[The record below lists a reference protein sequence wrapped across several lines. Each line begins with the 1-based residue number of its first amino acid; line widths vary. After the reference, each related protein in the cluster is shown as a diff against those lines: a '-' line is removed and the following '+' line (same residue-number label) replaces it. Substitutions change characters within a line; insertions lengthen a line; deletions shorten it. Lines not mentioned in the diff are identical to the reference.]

1 MNLILPYG
9 RTGLTVN
16 VPDENLSAVLRLR
29 PVAAVGDPVQAVRT
43 ALGQPLGT
51 APLQQL
57 ARGRR
62 DACVVVS
69 DLTRPVPNAVLL
81 AGLLDELEAAGMS
94 LGQIRVL
101 IATGLHR
108 PNTPQEWEQMGL
120 GPALERGVAVENHV
134 ARDADSH
141 AYVGTT
147 SADIPALVD
156 RRYVESDLKILTGLV
171 EPHLMA
177 GYSGGR
183 KAICPGLCAAETIMR
198 WHSPQLLASPFAC
211 AGNLYCNPVHQQ
223 ALEVA
228 ALAGG
233 ADCILNVTLDE
244 ERRITGVFAGEL
256 RAAHR
261 AAMTQA
267 ERQAKVVVDQPV
279 DIVLTTAAGWPLD
292 LTFYQGIK
300 GIVAAAP
307 IVKPGGTI
315 LIAQE
320 NAEGIGGEEFTN
332 LMLGLDSPA
341 QYMERALRGEVSCI
355 DQWQL
360 QMLEKVLQRAEILN
374 YSTGL
379 PPEVQARLF
388 VTPVESVEEGLER
401 ALKRH
406 GASARIAVLP
416 QGPYVLAC
424 LSNDLVGS
432 RSVADM
438 EESA

>member
-1 MNLILPYG
+1 MNLFLRYG
-9 RTGLTVN
+9 RSGLTVN
-16 VPDENLSAVLRLR
+16 VPEENLEAVLRLR
-29 PVAAVGDPVQAVRT
+29 PAPPIENPEAATRA
-43 ALGQPLGT
+43 ALCEPMGTPPLRE
-51 APLQQL
+51 L
-57 ARGRR
+57 AQGRQS
-62 DACVVVS
+62 ACIVVS

-81 AGLLDELEAAGMS
+81 PVLLEELQAAGIVPER
-94 LGQIRVL
+94 IRVL

-108 PNTPQEWEQMGL
+108 ANTPEEWEQMGL
-120 GPALERGVAVENHV
+120 APALERGVAVENHS

-141 AYVGTT
+141 VHVGTT
-147 SADIPALVD
+147 SAGIPVWVD
-156 RRYVESDLKILTGLV
+156 RRYVEADLKILTGLV

-183 KAICPGLCAAETIMR
+183 KAICPGLCAAETILC

-211 AGNLYCNPVHQQ
+211 AGNLYRNPVHEQ
-223 ALEVA
+223 ALEAA

-256 RAAHR
+256 QAAHR
-261 AAMTQA
+261 AAMQQA
-267 ERQAKVVVDQPV
+267 EAQVKVVLDKPV
-279 DIVLTTAAGWPLD
+279 DIVLTTSAGWPLD

-300 GIVAAAP
+300 GMVAAAP

-320 NAEGIGGEEFTN
+320 NAEGIGGEEFTK

-341 QYMERALRGEVSCI
+341 QYMARALRGEVRCI

-360 QMLEKVLQRAEILN
+360 QMLDKVLQRADVFN

-379 PPEVQARLF
+379 PREVQEKLF
-388 VTPVESVEEGLER
+388 VIPVASVADGLR
-401 ALKRH
+401 QALQRH
-406 GASARIAVLP
+406 GASARIAVIP
-416 QGPYVLAC
+416 EGPYVLAC
-424 LSNDLVGS
+424 LRDDLVGS
-432 RSVADM
+432 RSVGDM
-438 EESA
+438 ETA